1 MIDEA
6 TCKEIDKV
14 ITKTLKDADF
24 EEPPFLIDE
33 LLEYLD
39 VNRDFYDLEDVT
51 LLKQFWHKVRV
62 RGRRLIKIARKI
74 SLEAVWLPDNEQIL
88 VDSSLPKP
96 KQEWASF
103 HDAAHTIF
111 EWHRSYFLGDT
122 AQTLDPD
129 FQDMLEAEANYGASA
144 LMFGGKIF
152 TKEALDTNPEWESI
166 RLFAKR
172 YKKSYV
178 TTARRYVGFS
188 HNIPMAL
195 VISTPWWKDKP
206 DDQEDRC
213 RHFVRSKSFGLT
225 FAAISSQLLLDQ
237 IDDNT
242 YKRKGGPVGDFSFSL
257 PDLNGELQEFYAE
270 SFYNRHYILSL
281 LVYQGKLKYF

>member
-1 MIDEA
+1 VIDEP

-14 ITKTLKDADF
+14 VNKTLRDADF
-24 EEPPFLIDE
+24 EEPPFFIDE

-39 VNRDFYDLEDVT
+39 VNRDFYDLKDIT
-51 LLKQFWHKVRV
+51 LLKQFWHKVKV
-62 RGRRLIKIARKI
+62 RGHKLVRIARKI
-74 SLEAVWLPDNEQIL
+74 SLQAVWLPDNEQIL

-111 EWHRSYFLGDT
+111 KWHRPYFLGDT
-122 AQTLDPD
+122 AQTLNPD
-129 FQDMLEAEANYGASA
+129 FQEMLEAEANYGASA

-152 TKEALDTNPEWESI
+152 TREALDTNPEWESI
-166 RLFAKR
+166 NLFVKR
-172 YKKSYV
+172 YKKSLV

-195 VISTPWWKDKP
+195 VISTPWWNEIP

-213 RHFVRSKSFGLT
+213 RHFVKSQKFCLD
-225 FAAISSQLLLDQ
+225 FACVTPAMLIDQ
-237 IDDNT
+237 INDNT
-242 YKRKGGPVGDFSFSL
+242 RERSGGPVGEFSFSL
-257 PDLNGELQEFYAE
+257 PDVNGELHEFYGE
-270 SFYNRHYILSL
+270 SFGCGSFTTTFVNS
-281 LVYQGKLKYF
+281 